1 MSLRLAPGGT
11 IVRVVQN
18 LAVLAA
24 FANAGCQPAAGV
36 AAPKRTLRVAAGTMA
51 PLSQPLA
58 AEYARQLP
66 EFDVKTIPSATDSAT
81 AIEALQRGEFDLAIV
96 LADAAFEA
104 YWKAEN
110 TNTPSLIR
118 GISLLQPLSAYVLVR
133 PGAGIQSV
141 SDLNGRRV
149 VIGPRNTSSANLASH
164 VLEAFEV
171 KADVTNMTNRTSAT
185 DMLNSKSI
193 DAVIMPGYTYPD
205 ESTAAAVRAGAYF
218 IPIDGPAVERLR
230 WNNPFVRTASI
241 PRGTF
246 PGQDHI
252 IPTVGIDMVV
262 LCHRDLDESLV
273 FQLTRLLFE
282 AYPRLADIEASLK
295 FLNLDEAPAT
305 PVPLHAGA
313 ARFFRERELA
323 R

>member
-1 MSLRLAPGGT
+1 MSLRPSRGRTVVLA
-11 IVRVVQN
+11 VQN

-24 FANAGCQPAAGV
+24 LASAGCRAVPE
-36 AAPKRTLRVAAGTMA
+36 AAPPQRTLRVAGGTMA
-51 PLSQPLA
+51 PLSQRLA
-58 AEYARQLP
+58 GEYAKTLP
-66 EFDVKTIPSATDSAT
+66 AFTVETIPSATDSAT

-110 TNTPSLIR
+110 SHTPSLIR

-133 PGAGIQSV
+133 PGTGIDSV

-149 VIGPRNTSSANLASH
+149 VIGPRNTSSANLATH

-171 KADVTNMTNRTSAT
+171 KAEVTNMTNRPSAT
-185 DMLNSKSI
+185 DMLNSKAI
-193 DAVIMPGYTYPD
+193 DAFFMPGYTYPD
-205 ESTAAAVRAGAYF
+205 ETTAAAVRAGAYF

-230 WNNPFVRTASI
+230 WNNPFVRKASI

-246 PGQDHI
+246 PGQDQI

-282 AYPRLADIEASLK
+282 AYPRLADVEASLK
-295 FLNLDEAPAT
+295 FLNLEEAPAT
-305 PVPLHAGA
+305 PVPLHTGA